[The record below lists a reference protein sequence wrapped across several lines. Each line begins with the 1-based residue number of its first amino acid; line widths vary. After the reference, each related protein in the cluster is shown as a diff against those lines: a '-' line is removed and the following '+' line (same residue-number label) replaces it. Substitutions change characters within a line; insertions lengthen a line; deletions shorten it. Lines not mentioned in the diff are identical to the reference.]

1 MPAVRLG
8 RLLLRWC
15 NTCNL
20 PILEEKHCGT
30 CSERTAEVK
39 ITPPGDIR
47 PAFAAD
53 ISLVRERIDSQ
64 FGKGTGQLFLP
75 DDKVVVLN
83 KVPHIDRMD
92 EVILDGQVL
101 GSLRFDPG
109 KGYSF
114 ILRVEG
120 GRRLAKDLSRGY
132 IIVHEGAVEPISK
145 KASAMVPGIKD
156 ASRSIKKGDE
166 VVMLTEDRNA
176 IAVGIARMSGKE
188 MLELEKGAGVK
199 NRWASDPRPPEVLP
213 GGQIWDDAV
222 AANDAGLSKVRKKA
236 VRFIQKVTEEH
247 DLPVAVSFSGGK
259 DSLATLL
266 LVLEADLKPDIL
278 FIDTG
283 LEFRET
289 LDHVEAVAKEF
300 DLPLVIEKAG
310 DSFWNNLDMF
320 GPPGKDYRWCCKTS
334 KLGPAARIIK
344 EKYPGGVLSFI
355 GQRRYESE
363 QRAAKRSV
371 WENPWVPLQLGA
383 SPIQDWTALHV
394 WLYIFKMGVDY
405 NPWYERGLD
414 RIGCWLCPSSDL
426 AEMEA
431 VGSDIPDFKKWREF
445 LEGYAERS
453 GWGKDWVKF
462 GGWRW
467 KLPPKAIR
475 ELLGDRKEVAKRPP
489 DPYKFHLS
497 EGFGPCVMG
506 ISAEGIFTSTLDIDR
521 VKVFLNLVGEV
532 EYDDVIRVALTDRI
546 TLFEEGVVILKAKDE
561 DELHEVSKIVE
572 RIVRKAHSCVGCG
585 TCIGQCSLEA
595 IYLDGVA
602 WIDAEKC
609 EHCGSCIG
617 PCPAA
622 DFTGEFSF

>member
-1 MPAVRLG
+1 M
-8 RLLLRWC
+8 
-15 NTCNL
+15 
-20 PILEEKHCGT
+20 
-30 CSERTAEVK
+30 K

-53 ISLVRERIDSQ
+53 ISLVRGRIDFQ

-101 GSLRFDPG
+101 CSLRFDPG

-132 IIVHEGAVEPISK
+132 IIVHEGAVEPICK

-213 GGQIWDDAV
+213 GGQTWDDAV

-247 DLPVAVSFSGGK
+247 DFPVAVSFSGGK

-266 LVLEADLKPDIL
+266 LVLEADLRPDIL

-394 WLYIFKMGVDY
+394 WLYIFKMGVNY

-497 EGFGPCVMG
+497 EGFGPCVTG

-561 DELHEVSKIVE
+561 DELHETSKIVE

-585 TCIGQCSLEA
+585 TCIGQCSLDA

-609 EHCGSCIG
+609 EHCGSCMG

>member
-30 CSERTAEVK
+30 CSQQTAEVK

-53 ISLVRERIDSQ
+53 ISLVREIIDSQ

-132 IIVHEGAVEPISK
+132 IVVHEGAVEPISK

-213 GGQIWDDAV
+213 GGQTWDDAV

-236 VRFIQKVTEEH
+236 VRFIQRVTEEH

-266 LVLEADLKPDIL
+266 LVLEADIEPDIL

-283 LEFRET
+283 LEFKET

-383 SPIQDWTALHV
+383 SPIQNWTALHV

-467 KLPPKAIR
+467 KIPPQAIR
-475 ELLGDRKEVAKRPP
+475 ELLGDRKEAAKRPP
-489 DPYKFHLS
+489 DPYEFHLS

-506 ISAEGIFTSTLDIDR
+506 ISAEGIFTCTLDIDR

-532 EYDDVIRVALTDRI
+532 EYDDVVRVALTDRI

-561 DELHEVSKIVE
+561 DELHEVSRIVE

-585 TCIGQCSLEA
+585 TCLGQCSLGA